1 MTVRSPYSIVTG
13 APGASIGSRLA
24 VATFAVVA
32 ISLLLSGSSYAE
44 GLDPGAHEPATQ
56 EPVSESSEAATPSQ
70 KAVASFRWPGEEFF
84 YSIRL
89 NGAEAMRA
97 SVRAGSAR
105 TANNQSYV
113 PISGVARSVGF
124 FEKIYPLDDRAH
136 TFVDPVDH
144 RPLRSEK
151 FFEERGKTRTYKVDY
166 KHGSFHAKVEKKR
179 ETRRSRFNYSIPNTT
194 HDMLSWMYHL
204 RDRDQLAV
212 GDELSYYVYDGWKL
226 SRVDLEVLAKED
238 VYTPMGWF
246 KGLKISFVREVMV
259 SRRQKDDDGAAIEP
273 LLKIKSPRDKTGFL
287 WLSRDENRLPIKVS
301 IGTKFGTSEALLIKY
316 TPHDKSAS
324 NNTASNNKQNAQTAD
339 SSPAAQSR

>member
-1 MTVRSPYSIVTG
+1 MRSPYSIVTG
-13 APGASIGSRLA
+13 APGASHGSRLA

-32 ISLLLSGSSYAE
+32 VSLLLSGWSYAE
-44 GLDPGAHEPATQ
+44 GLDPGAREPATQ
-56 EPVSESSEAATPSQ
+56 EPADESSEAATPS
-70 KAVASFRWPGEEFF
+70 KPAVESFRWPGEEFF

-105 TANNQSYV
+105 TANNQAYV

-136 TFVDPVDH
+136 TFVDPLDH

-151 FFEERGKTRTYKVDY
+151 FFEERGKSRTYKVNY
-166 KHGSFHAKVEKKR
+166 KHGNFHAKVEKKR
-179 ETRRSRFNYSIPNTT
+179 EKRRSRYNYSIPDTT

-204 RDRDQLAV
+204 RARDQLAV

-226 SRVDLEVLAKED
+226 SRVDLEVLGKED

-246 KGLKISFVREVMV
+246 KGLKIRFVREVMV
-259 SRRQKDDDGAAIEP
+259 SRRQKDDDGATIKP
-273 LLKIKSPRDKTGFL
+273 LLKMKSPRDKTGFL

-316 TPHDKSAS
+316 NPHDKNAS
-324 NNTASNNKQNAQTAD
+324 NHTASKKKPDARTAD
-339 SSPAAQSR
+339 SSTRSQAR

>member
-1 MTVRSPYSIVTG
+1 MRSPYSIVTG
-13 APGASIGSRLA
+13 APGASNGSRLA

-44 GLDPGAHEPATQ
+44 GMDPGAHEPASEAPTR
-56 EPVSESSEAATPSQ
+56 SES
-70 KAVASFRWPGEEFF
+70 AVDSFRWPGEEFF

-97 SVRAGSAR
+97 SVRAGNAR
-105 TANNQSYV
+105 TANNQAYV

-136 TFVDPVDH
+136 TFVDPLDH

-166 KHGSFHAKVEKKR
+166 KHGAYHAKVEKKR

-204 RDRDQLAV
+204 RARDQLAV

-226 SRVDLEVLAKED
+226 SRVDLEVLGKED

-259 SRRQKDDDGAAIEP
+259 SRRQKADDGTTKEP

-316 TPHDKSAS
+316 NPHDKSAS
-324 NNTASNNKQNAQTAD
+324 SKTASTNTASTDKQDAQTAD
-339 SSPAAQSR
+339 SSTRPETR